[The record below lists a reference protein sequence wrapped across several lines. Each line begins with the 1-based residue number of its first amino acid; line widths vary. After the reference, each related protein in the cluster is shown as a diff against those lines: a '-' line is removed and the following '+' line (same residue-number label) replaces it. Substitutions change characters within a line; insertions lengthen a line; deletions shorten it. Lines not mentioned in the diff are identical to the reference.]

1 MSLCPPEK
9 SLNNDPVRSEQSW
22 YQLEARSRDWP
33 KVKSKLI
40 GAEKIRVGD
49 GREACDLGL
58 PASMFAGDV
67 PSTLSL
73 RPSAGTR
80 KEF

>member
-1 MSLCPPEK
+1 M
-9 SLNNDPVRSEQSW
+9 
-22 YQLEARSRDWP
+22 EAGIRDWL
-33 KVKSKLI
+33 KVKSKLK

-49 GREACDLGL
+49 GREACDLDWS
-58 PASMFAGDV
+58 ASMCAGDV

-80 KEF
+80 TES